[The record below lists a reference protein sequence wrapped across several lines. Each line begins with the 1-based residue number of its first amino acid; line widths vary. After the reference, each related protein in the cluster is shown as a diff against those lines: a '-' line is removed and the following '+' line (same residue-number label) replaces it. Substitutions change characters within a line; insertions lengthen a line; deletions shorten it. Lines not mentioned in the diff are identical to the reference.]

1 MVGSLMEEPRARRSG
16 SRRSLRPGLRRWSWS
31 RRSVDVEPP
40 AAVAAYDACAQRLRL
55 LAELLTDVPER
66 AEGLVVDA
74 ILAHV
79 GPYVLPDLAAEMYRA
94 WRRGGYLPGPPSSGT
109 LTSSAVVRHVHR
121 MPADQRAAL
130 GLCKFGGHDYRRAA
144 GVLGLDPGHVAR
156 LLSEALRSLTETLTV
171 EVARPQP

>member
-1 MVGSLMEEPRARRSG
+1 MVGSLMEEPRAGRAG
-16 SRRSLRPGLRRWSWS
+16 SRRSLRLRRWLGP
-31 RRSVDVEPP
+31 RRSGHVEPP

-55 LAELLTDVPER
+55 LAGLLTDVPER
-66 AEGLVVDA
+66 AEGLVVDV

-79 GPYVLPDLAAEMYRA
+79 GPYVLQDLAAEMYRA

-109 LTSSAVVRHVHR
+109 LTSSPMVRHVHR

-144 GVLGLDPGHVAR
+144 GVLGLDPDHVAR
-156 LLSEALRSLTETLTV
+156 LLSEALRSLTETRTAEAV
-171 EVARPQP
+171 RPQP